1 MRLYVNKIPK
11 INFCYFWL
19 VCYSVWLKTDSLQ
32 KRSKWTNFKSLEIC
46 ANVVKLFQRFQVLFK
61 FMNLWFYIWNFHQV
75 WMVQN
80 FTLKIHWYFII
91 DGCWLVTL
99 KFLWSHEKVLE
110 GITNYGEIRGHD
122 RFLPI
127 VQGLSVEDPQM
138 KARQNVESAH
148 LMDECDVYFL
158 HRNNLV

>member
-80 FTLKIHWYFII
+80 FTLKIYWYFII

-99 KFLWSHEKVLE
+99 KFFEVMKKSSKELQIMVKYEDMTDFCPLFKDFLSKIHKWRQDRMLKVV
-110 GITNYGEIRGHD
+110 I
-122 RFLPI
+122 
-127 VQGLSVEDPQM
+127 
-138 KARQNVESAH
+138 
-148 LMDECDVYFL
+148 
-158 HRNNLV
+158 